1 MIKTYLFFEHHHF
14 ILTFALTETK
24 NNYYLKYMQLKRLT
38 TSILALAAL
47 STVMAQEVTTLVKRN
62 WSADTK
68 GGDYQDGA
76 KRNVKEDSGATNNG
90 TFEINIKADKNAI
103 MYITAPNTLGV
114 SLFND
119 GTPANVDLTTGTL
132 KGSAL
137 NTRYGTCQQR
147 TKVYTDKIEPFAEEF
162 RKLASNMTL
171 DQTERE
177 KQSQK
182 LIEQITPIEEQL
194 NKEIRQIINENK
206 DNLIPAAYITNIVY
220 DCDAA
225 ELKALLASSRPY
237 ASHPMLAHARQAL
250 ADIERANAI
259 IGKPFTDLE
268 MNDTEGKAH
277 KLSEYCGKGHYVLI
291 DFWASWC
298 GPCRME
304 MPNVKENYEKYHA
317 KGFDV
322 VGLSFDNKADAWK
335 KAINEMG
342 LNWIHLSDLKGW
354 RSIAAQTYGIQGIPA
369 SLLVNPEGIIV
380 ARDLRGEALGKKLAE
395 IFK

>member
-1 MIKTYLFFEHHHF
+1 
-14 ILTFALTETK
+14 
-24 NNYYLKYMQLKRLT
+24 MQLKRLT

-47 STVMAQEVTTLVKRN
+47 STVMAQEVTTLVKGN
-62 WSADTK
+62 CTAATK
-68 GGDYQDGA
+68 WVYYRDWA
-76 KRNVKEDSGATNNG
+76 KRNVKEDSVATKNG

-103 MYITAPNTLGV
+103 MYITAPNTLAV
-114 SLFND
+114 YLFND

-171 DQTERE
+171 DQAERE

-237 ASHPMLAHARQAL
+237 ASHPMLAHARQTL

-369 SLLVNPEGIIV
+369 SLLVNPKGIIV

>member
-1 MIKTYLFFEHHHF
+1 
-14 ILTFALTETK
+14 
-24 NNYYLKYMQLKRLT
+24 MQIKRLT

-47 STVMAQEVTTLVKRN
+47 STVMAQEVTTLVKG
-62 WSADTK
+62 SCPTGTK
-68 GGDYQDGA
+68 WVYYRDWA
-76 KRNVKEDSGATNNG
+76 KRNVKEDSVATKNG
-90 TFEINIKADKNAI
+90 TFEINMKADKNAI
-103 MYITAPNTLGV
+103 MYITTQNAMGV

-119 GTPANVDLTTGTL
+119 GTPATVDLTTGTL

-147 TKVYTDKIEPFAEEF
+147 TKVITDKMEPIAEAY
-162 RKLASNMTL
+162 RKMASNMTL
-171 DQTERE
+171 SQEERAAQE
-177 KQSQK
+177 KK
-182 LIEQITPIEEQL
+182 LVEQITPLEEQL
-194 NKEIRQIINENK
+194 NTLVRQIINENK

-220 DCDAA
+220 DCESA
-225 ELKALLASSRPY
+225 ELKTLLSPSRPY
-237 ASHPMLAHARQAL
+237 ASHPMLAQARQML
-250 ADIERANAI
+250 ADLERAEAI

-277 KLSEYCGKGHYVLI
+277 KLSEYCGKGRYVLI

-304 MPNVKENYEKYHA
+304 MPNVKANYEKYHD

-335 KAINEMG
+335 KAINDMD

-369 SLLVNPEGIIV
+369 SLLVDPKGIIV
-380 ARDLRGEALGKKLAE
+380 ARDLRGESLGKKLAE

>member
-1 MIKTYLFFEHHHF
+1 
-14 ILTFALTETK
+14 
-24 NNYYLKYMQLKRLT
+24 MQLKRLT

-47 STVMAQEVTTLVKRN
+47 STVMAQEVTTLVKGN
-62 WSADTK
+62 CSTATK
-68 GGDYQDGA
+68 WVYYRDWA
-76 KRNVKEDSGATNNG
+76 KRNVKEDSVATKNG

-103 MYITAPNTLGV
+103 MYITAPNTLAV
-114 SLFND
+114 YLFND
-119 GTPANVDLTTGTL
+119 GTPATVDLPTGTL

-147 TKVYTDKIEPFAEEF
+147 TKVITDKMEPIAEEY
-162 RKLASNMTL
+162 RKMASNMTL
-171 DQTERE
+171 SQEERAAQE
-177 KQSQK
+177 KK
-182 LIEQITPIEEQL
+182 LVEQITPLEEQL
-194 NKEIRQIINENK
+194 NTLVRQIINENK

-220 DCDAA
+220 DCESA
-225 ELKALLASSRPY
+225 ELKTLLSPSRPY
-237 ASHPMLAHARQAL
+237 ASHPMLAQARQML
-250 ADIERANAI
+250 ADLERAEAI

-277 KLSEYCGKGHYVLI
+277 KLSEYCGKGRYVLI

-335 KAINEMG
+335 KAINDMG

-369 SLLVNPEGIIV
+369 SLLVDPKGIIV
-380 ARDLRGEALGKKLAE
+380 ARDLRGESLGKKLAE

>member
-14 ILTFALTETK
+14 ILTFALTETR

-47 STVMAQEVTTLVKRN
+47 STVMAQEVTTLVKGN
-62 WSADTK
+62 CTADTK
-68 GGDYQDGA
+68 WVYYRDWA
-76 KRNVKEDSGATNNG
+76 KRNVKEDSVATKNG
-90 TFEINIKADKNAI
+90 TFEINMKADKDAI
-103 MYITAPNTLGV
+103 MYITAPNTLAV
-114 SLFND
+114 YLFND

-171 DQTERE
+171 DQAERE

-369 SLLVNPEGIIV
+369 SLLVNPKGIIV

>member
-1 MIKTYLFFEHHHF
+1 
-14 ILTFALTETK
+14 
-24 NNYYLKYMQLKRLT
+24 MQLKRLT

-47 STVMAQEVTTLVKRN
+47 STVMAQEVTTLVKGN
-62 WSADTK
+62 CSADTK
-68 GGDYQDGA
+68 WVYYRDWA
-76 KRNVKEDSGATNNG
+76 KRNVKEDSVATKNG
-90 TFEINIKADKNAI
+90 TFEINMKADKNAI
-103 MYITAPNTLGV
+103 MYITAPNTLAV
-114 SLFND
+114 YLFND
-119 GTPANVDLTTGTL
+119 GTPATVDLTTGTL

-171 DQTERE
+171 DQAERE

-268 MNDTEGKAH
+268 MNDTEGKVH

-369 SLLVNPEGIIV
+369 SLLVNPKGIIV